1 MIQINKY
8 STVVEANFKIRGGVV
23 GGVAT
28 NQPFENLVGLTITF
42 TDPVGSCTFTQPTG
56 TERGQL
62 RFSDVKAQ
70 IEAALADVVVT
81 TIDNKL
87 GLVRKTHGQNIALDA
102 ADEPA
107 RQILGFANDED
118 IAGQFLNGPS
128 GTNPK
133 YLEFVSEYGAVYV
146 SIEVD

>member
-1 MIQINKY
+1 MIQLNKY
-8 STVVEANFKIRGGVV
+8 ATMAEANFKIRGGIV

-42 TDPVGSCTFTQPTG
+42 ADPVGSCTFTQPSG

-62 RFSDVKAQ
+62 KFPDVKAQ

-87 GLVRKTHGQNIALDA
+87 GLVRKTHGQNIVLDA

-107 RQILGFANDED
+107 RQILGFANAED

-133 YLEFVSEYGAVYV
+133 YLEFVSEFSGIYIA
-146 SIEVD
+146 IEVD